1 MLSSAGAG
9 AHGSRAE
16 DSKDPIVLAAEYV
29 LAIQTIVSREKS
41 PFDPGVVTVGSIHGG
56 TKHNIIPD
64 EVHLQITV
72 RTYKEDVRR
81 LILASLER
89 IARGVALTGGVPE
102 DRSPIVQ
109 VSETQVASATYNDPV
124 LVARIVAALKR
135 SLGADNVSEGPPV
148 MGSEDFGAFA
158 LEDHSIPAF
167 MFNVGAIDDARLAEM
182 KRTGRP
188 VPTLHSSLFW
198 PTPEPTIRTAVKAMT
213 AAVLDLMKK

>member
-1 MLSSAGAG
+1 MRGRG

-16 DSKDPIVLAAEYV
+16 DSKDPIVLAAEYI
-29 LAIQTIVSREKS
+29 LAIQTIISREKS

-72 RTYKEDVRR
+72 RTYKDEVRK

-89 IARGVALTGGVPE
+89 IARGVALTGGVPD
-102 DRSPIVQ
+102 DRAPIVK

-135 SLGADNVSEGPPV
+135 SLGADNVSEGPAV

-158 LEDHSIPAF
+158 LEDHSISAF
-167 MFNVGAIDDARLAEM
+167 MFNVGAIDDARLVEM